1 MGDRAL
7 QLHLSGKLPM
17 RHGDVYWFDMKTLA
31 PTKEA
36 VCGGPAARERCDRA
50 PVPLPDLTLPSR
62 GGCA

>member
-1 MGDRAL
+1 VGDRAL
-7 QLHLSGKLPM
+7 QLQLSGKLPT

-31 PTKEA
+31 PTKEL

-50 PVPLPDLTLPSR
+50 RVPLPDLTLPSR